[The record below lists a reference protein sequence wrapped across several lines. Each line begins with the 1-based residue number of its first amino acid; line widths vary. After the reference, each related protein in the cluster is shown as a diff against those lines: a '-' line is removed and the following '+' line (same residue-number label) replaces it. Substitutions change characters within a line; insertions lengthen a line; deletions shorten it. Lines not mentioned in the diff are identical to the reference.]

1 MDDEQPTKKRKF
13 PWQKAYSK
21 ISRQEIEE
29 RIGMTMRRLAS
40 TAITVEEMLVQAGY
54 NVNEE
59 HKDTKEEVYKEIC
72 RYLRIEGHYW
82 ISSTEA
88 NINDLVYAIV
98 SPVIDDFISR
108 TGRDTVQLYRER
120 QLVSVD
126 SKTGGYEEFVVLDR
140 ISVTEAEYILIIEA
154 KTVSLGAAMGQCLLA
169 LKDMGDSIHG
179 GIVYGFVTTGG
190 SWRMLSYDGRTFKV
204 TDKIEV
210 VFDIMARNDQTKEKW
225 MKEFSV
231 LVDCVYAALSSVG
244 KAKKDE
250 VSGSD
255 RVRAALITG
264 GTSFSEEVTMGDE
277 FQRRAPVYHAWVGQS
292 SLGWLAMAGLPENL
306 PPLLNTFSPPFD
318 TDCSHLLLKFSR
330 ETQQQQQPVQPAI
343 LPQAPVPLGVLLS
356 EYRLGY
362 SREEDTEVRTT
373 LYVMPSTLS

>member
-1 MDDEQPTKKRKF
+1 MGDEQPTKKRKF

-21 ISRQEIEE
+21 MSRQEIEE

-88 NINDLVYAIV
+88 NINDLVYAII
-98 SPVIDDFISR
+98 SPVIDDFIYR

-169 LKDMGDSIHG
+169 LKDMGDSNHG
-179 GIVYGFVTTGG
+179 GLVYGFVTTGG

-210 VFDIMARNDQTKEKW
+210 VFDTMGRNDQTKEKW

-231 LVDCVYAALSSVG
+231 LVDCVYAALSNGG
-244 KAKKDE
+244 KAKKD
-250 VSGSD
+250 V
-255 RVRAALITG
+255 V
-264 GTSFSEEVTMGDE
+264 
-277 FQRRAPVYHAWVGQS
+277 
-292 SLGWLAMAGLPENL
+292 AG
-306 PPLLNTFSPPFD
+306 
-318 TDCSHLLLKFSR
+318 
-330 ETQQQQQPVQPAI
+330 
-343 LPQAPVPLGVLLS
+343 
-356 EYRLGY
+356 
-362 SREEDTEVRTT
+362 
-373 LYVMPSTLS
+373 